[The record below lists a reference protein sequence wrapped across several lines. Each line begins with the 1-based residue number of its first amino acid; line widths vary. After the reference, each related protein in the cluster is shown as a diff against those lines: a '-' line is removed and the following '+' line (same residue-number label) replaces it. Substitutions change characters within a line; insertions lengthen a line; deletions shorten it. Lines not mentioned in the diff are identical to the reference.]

1 MAPPS
6 INSFTTDMAYTNG
19 HSLQGASSDDG
30 HLAHFWN
37 LYEDS
42 KQHDHTKNVLIEVS
56 EVLGLI
62 FIVITNCSRGMHC

>member
-6 INSFTTDMAYTNG
+6 LNGFTTDMVNTNG

-56 EVLGLI
+56 EVLDRDLL
-62 FIVITNCSRGMHC
+62 